1 MNLPRTLFV
10 MKLVPLLLVS
20 TTKAHSR
27 VYLLTFG
34 INDISKVSEL
44 VLRISMSSWWNT
56 CLFYKHT
63 NKRLTYPSALRNHRV

>member
-1 MNLPRTLFV
+1 VHELTKNLICDEV
-10 MKLVPLLLVS
+10 SAVAIVS

-44 VLRISMSSWWNT
+44 VLRISMSS
-56 CLFYKHT
+56 
-63 NKRLTYPSALRNHRV
+63 